1 LIDLNDRENGRPL
14 LTARGLELIVPVLA
28 MPAEFAPV
36 TEVVVV
42 KELEGEKRR
51 TEKEA
56 GMVESAMAGTAVPV
70 PPPPM
75 AEPLSAVP
83 TMHFLDQTFAD
94 FGNSD
99 VSAGQST
106 RKGTGRSRSS

>member
-1 LIDLNDRENGRPL
+1 
-14 LTARGLELIVPVLA
+14 

-36 TEVVVV
+36 TEVVVI

-51 TEKEA
+51 TENEA
-56 GMVESAMAGTAVPV
+56 WMVESAMARTAVPV

-75 AEPLSAVP
+75 AESLSAVP
-83 TMHFLDQTFAD
+83 TMHFLDQPFAS
-94 FGNSD
+94 FGDSD

-106 RKGTGRSRSS
+106 RKGTGRSRGSRQSKAADGGCGKQIS